1 HGTSCMKLPLAC
13 LAFAL
18 SGVLTCAAQVPMPGD
33 DGMDA
38 EQAARLQAAQ
48 DAVGSW
54 YTRAAEQLA
63 ASGKARDLA
72 FAATL
77 LEGARPAA
85 PAASAPDGDAPS
97 QAVRRDARVGQ
108 WRQLASARAG
118 SDVVANVL
126 LLQGDTAAD
135 AAVRKQALERWR
147 KLEPDNLAPRLY
159 AGTAAGDW
167 LSQAG
172 SYARLDQHYYEQLRW
187 MQTALAA
194 HPPGADEAGL
204 FGDDVPG

>member
-1 HGTSCMKLPLAC
+1 ARPCRRRPRGRPCRRCPAPVIVMAGPHGTSCMKLPLAC

-118 SDVVANVL
+118 S
-126 LLQGDTAAD
+126 
-135 AAVRKQALERWR
+135 
-147 KLEPDNLAPRLY
+147 
-159 AGTAAGDW
+159 
-167 LSQAG
+167 
-172 SYARLDQHYYEQLRW
+172 
-187 MQTALAA
+187 
-194 HPPGADEAGL
+194 
-204 FGDDVPG
+204 